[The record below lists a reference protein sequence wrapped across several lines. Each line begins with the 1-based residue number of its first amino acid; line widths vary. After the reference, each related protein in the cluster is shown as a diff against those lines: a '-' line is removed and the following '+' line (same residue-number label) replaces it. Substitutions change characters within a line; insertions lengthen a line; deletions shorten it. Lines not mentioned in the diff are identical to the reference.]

1 MDRNDFQEDTRVTA
15 TYKDDKGKLRPGN
28 FYIHKLFDEFM
39 IVRST
44 DSDGLLH
51 KMNYDQVIKVIK
63 SKAVD
68 REHLYYVPEDMLQKH
83 VWQDRDTLFHYASG
97 PGRGK

>member
-1 MDRNDFQEDTRVTA
+1 MDRNDFQEDTRVTV

-28 FYIHKLFDEFM
+28 FYIHKLFDDFM

-44 DSDGLLH
+44 DQDGLLH
-51 KMNYDQVIKVIK
+51 KMGYDQVVKIIK
-63 SKAVD
+63 SKPVD

-83 VWQDRDTLFHYASG
+83 VWEDRDTLFHYASG

>member
-1 MDRNDFQEDTRVTA
+1 MDRNDFQEDTRVTVS
-15 TYKDDKGKLRPGN
+15 YKDDKGKMRPGN
-28 FYIHKLFDEFM
+28 FYIHKLFDDFM

-51 KMNYDQVIKVIK
+51 KMPYEQVVKVIRTK
-63 SKAVD
+63 PVD
-68 REHLYYVPEDMLQKH
+68 REHLYYVPEDMLQEH
-83 VWQDRDTLFHYASG
+83 IWQDRDTLFHYASG

>member
-1 MDRNDFQEDTRVTA
+1 MDRNDFQEDTRVTV

-28 FYIHKLFDEFM
+28 FYIHKLFDDFM

-44 DSDGLLH
+44 DHDGLLH
-51 KMNYDQVIKVIK
+51 KMGYDQVVKIIK
-63 SKAVD
+63 SKPVD
-68 REHLYYVPEDMLQKH
+68 REHLYYVPEDMLQEH

>member
-1 MDRNDFQEDTRVTA
+1 MDRNDFQEDTRVTVS
-15 TYKDDKGKLRPGN
+15 YKDDKGKLRPGN

-51 KMNYDQVIKVIK
+51 KMGYDQVVKVIR
-63 SKAVD
+63 SKPVD
-68 REHLYYVPEDMLQKH
+68 REHLYYVPDEMLQKH
-83 VWQDRDTLFHYASG
+83 VWQERDTLFHYASG

>member
-1 MDRNDFQEDTRVTA
+1 VDRNDFQEDTRVTV
-15 TYKDDKGKLRPGN
+15 THKDDKGKLRPGN

-51 KMNYDQVIKVIK
+51 KMSYDQVIKIIK
-63 SKAVD
+63 SKPVD